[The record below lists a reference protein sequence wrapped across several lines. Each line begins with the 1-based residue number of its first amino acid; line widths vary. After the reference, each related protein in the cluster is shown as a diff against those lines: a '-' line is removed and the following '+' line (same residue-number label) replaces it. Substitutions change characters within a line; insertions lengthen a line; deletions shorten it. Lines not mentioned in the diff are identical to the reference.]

1 MNTVV
6 PRRRPPLALVAVV
19 AILALLI
26 LVSGVVLLKLRS
38 EAIERGEAFA
48 AMHARTMEN
57 YLSQSLDTVLVT
69 AAALKPAAD
78 GGVPGDEALRAMPLV
93 RSLSFLDQDA
103 RIAASTNPRNVGLRV
118 PLTGFY
124 PPGAP
129 AGLATIG
136 VPWSG
141 RDFVNGHP
149 AAVGDGI
156 AGGDLGFV
164 PVLLDDRDAGGH
176 RILLALNSDAVRLQ
190 FSQSLAAEDGVIE
203 AVRYDR
209 TLLLAS
215 RPDERPGSIVADLS
229 ATPSDGVVETAGG
242 AISHAQAS
250 PRHPFLV
257 VARLDRDHVLDAWR
271 RTAFIVAATLGVV
284 TVIFGT
290 AGWVMLRRRRQFEA
304 QRDALEQLQRV
315 NAACVFDNAREGIAI
330 VDAVGRITDVN
341 DSFCRLTGLRRGD
354 VLGRAALGL
363 AILAEAAPTRRAL
376 LGALGRD
383 GYWGGEVA
391 LTRPDGVTAV
401 VLATV
406 STVRDVAGRRRQHVV
421 LFSDI
426 TLAKRQEQALERAAH
441 YDALTGLPNRTLI
454 RRHIETAMAAARD
467 GAEPVA
473 IAFIDVDGFKEVND
487 TLGHAAGDDL
497 LRQIAARLTTA
508 LGPGDVLG
516 RLGGDEFIAVLHG
529 VGEAPQRQTRLR
541 RLLDAARVPVSLA
554 DHVVHLSASIGVAF
568 CSADEMLDADQLLR
582 QADQAMYE
590 AKIGGKSRYQVF
602 DRAVAQ
608 SARAYHEG
616 LDGLRAAFDARQ
628 FVLHFQPVVDMVGGR
643 VHAMEA
649 LIRWQHPT
657 LGLVPPSGFL
667 PLIEG
672 NAFAVGVGDWVI
684 DEALRHLAT
693 WRAGGLDL
701 TVAVNVS
708 GVQLHD
714 KAFTRRLGDLARDHH
729 EIAAGRLEIELPESV
744 IFADIGSIS
753 DVIHAGQALGIRF
766 LLDDFGTGY
775 SSLAYLKRLPIDGL
789 KIDRAFVRDMLDGA
803 RSMAILKA
811 ILRLAGELGFETVA
825 EGVETRAQWDALA
838 GLACERVQGFHIA
851 RPMPGDA
858 VADWCRNWETR
869 HASLT
874 TTRFCC

>member
-1 MNTVV
+1 MSTAVS
-6 PRRRPPLALVAVV
+6 RRRPPLALVAVV
-19 AILALLI
+19 AMLALLI
-26 LVSGVVLLKLRS
+26 LDSGVVLLKLRS

-57 YLSQSLDTVLVT
+57 YLTQSLDTVLVT

-93 RSLSFLDQDA
+93 RSLSFLDRDA
-103 RIAASTNPRNVGLRV
+103 RIIASTNPRNVGVRV
-118 PLTGFY
+118 SLAGFY

-136 VPWSG
+136 LPWSG
-141 RDFVNGHP
+141 RDFANGQP
-149 AAVGDGI
+149 ATVGDGI
-156 AGGDLGFV
+156 AGGGLGFV
-164 PVLLDDRDAGGH
+164 PVLLDSRDTGGQ
-176 RILLALNSDAVRLQ
+176 RILLALNCDAVRLQ
-190 FSQSLAAEDGVIE
+190 FSQNLAPEDGVIE

-215 RPDERPGSIVADLS
+215 RPDSIVADLS

-257 VARLDRDHVLDAWR
+257 VARLDRDRALDAWR
-271 RTAFIVAATLGVV
+271 RTAFTVAMTLGIV

-290 AGWVMLRRRRQFEA
+290 AGGVMLRRRRQFEA

-330 VDAVGRITDVN
+330 VDAVGSITDVN

-354 VLGRAALGL
+354 VLGRQALGL
-363 AILAEAAPTRRAL
+363 PIFAGAAPRRRAL

-383 GYWGGEVA
+383 GYWGGEVE
-391 LTRPDGVTAV
+391 LTRPDGVSAI

-454 RRHIETAMAAARD
+454 RRHIETAMAAACD

-487 TLGHAAGDDL
+487 TLGHGAGDDL

-529 VGEAPQRQTRLR
+529 VGEAPQRQSRLR

-554 DHVVHLSASIGVAF
+554 DHVVHLSASIGVTF
-568 CSADEMLDADQLLR
+568 CSADETLDADQLLR

-616 LDGLRAAFDARQ
+616 LDGLRAAFDAHQ

-684 DEALRHLAT
+684 DEALRHLAA

-714 KAFTRRLGDLARDHH
+714 KAFTRRLEDLARDHD

-753 DVIHAGQALGIRF
+753 DVIRAGQALGIRF

-851 RPMPGDA
+851 RPMPADA

-869 HASLT
+869 HAGLT